1 MISYSECYCLFKQY
15 IILSSISVKT
25 MSLPIFY
32 IFSGSPL
39 TSSLKRCSQWYI
51 RWEQGPSSISCI
63 TSDNVLDNLQLGSD
77 MKIEVDNKQHHV
89 LSCHLDL
96 IPSLERALFN
106 TVRSK
111 VTSQYI
117 MIWNDSRILA
127 FFHLWI
133 DFSHIIQTH
142 IVIVWS

>member
-15 IILSSISVKT
+15 IMLSSISLKLCLYLYFYFR
-25 MSLPIFY
+25 LPTDIFAQKMLPMIHQVGART
-32 IFSGSPL
+32 IFNIL
-39 TSSLKRCSQWYI
+39 YHKWQC
-51 RWEQGPSSISCI
+51 
-63 TSDNVLDNLQLGSD
+63 LGQFTIGIISD
-77 MKIEVDNKQHHV
+77 MKIGVDNKQHHV

-133 DFSHIIQTH
+133 DFSHIIQIH